1 MRIESV
7 DVIVLA
13 PETVANVADSSQDA
27 VLIRVRTDD
36 GLDGYGEVDA
46 SPAAVKAIVEAPRSH
61 ALTAGLRELL
71 IGQDPRDIE
80 AIWSRLY
87 KGTMFFGR
95 RGVAVMAISGVD
107 LALHDVVGKAY
118 GVPAYQL
125 LGGAR
130 RTSVQAYA
138 STLMPDTPQEAAD
151 HAEALVGKGFRA
163 LKFGWGPLGRDD
175 GLDVALVAAIR
186 DRVGPDIDLMIDI
199 GHGWRN
205 AVRATRQAR
214 RLRDY
219 GLRWIEEPL
228 PPDDIEGYRRLREC
242 SEVPIAFGEE
252 NTTRYE
258 FQHIF
263 AAGALDIAQP
273 DVARCGGLTEAKR
286 IAILAD
292 LYGVAVV
299 PHAWSTGIVS
309 TASAHL
315 CAVLEHADYVEY
327 CVRPTELNTG
337 LVSTPLEIRDGVAY
351 LSDKPGLGIEIDNEL
366 VQRYGVAL

>member
-7 DVIVLA
+7 DVIVLM
-13 PETVANVADSSQDA
+13 PESVANVADSSQDA

-36 GLDGYGEVDA
+36 GIDGYGEVDA
-46 SPAAVKAIVEAPRSH
+46 SPSVVRAIVEAPRSH

-71 IGQDPRDIE
+71 VGQDPRDIE

-87 KGTMFFGR
+87 TGTMFFGR
-95 RGVAVMAISGVD
+95 RGAAVMAMSGVD

-130 RTSVQAYA
+130 RTSVKAYA

-151 HAEALVGKGFRA
+151 HAESLMAKGFRA

-175 GLDVALVAAIR
+175 ALDVALVAAIR
-186 DRVGPDIDLMIDI
+186 DRVGPEVDLMIDI

-205 AVRATRQAR
+205 VVRATRQAR
-214 RLRDY
+214 RLAEF

-228 PPDDIEGYRRLREC
+228 PPDDLEGYRRLRDR
-242 SEVPIAFGEE
+242 SEVPIACGEE
-252 NTTRYE
+252 STTRYE
-258 FQHIF
+258 FHQLF
-263 AAGALDIAQP
+263 ATGAVDIAQP

-286 IAILAD
+286 IAMLAD
-292 LYGVAVV
+292 LYGVTVV

-315 CAVLEHADYVEY
+315 CAVLEQAEFVEY

-337 LVSTPLEIRDGVAY
+337 LVATPLEVRDGVAH
-351 LSDKPGLGIEIDNEL
+351 LSDRPGLGIEIDHEL
-366 VQRYGVAL
+366 VRRYGVTL

>member
-13 PETVANVADSSQDA
+13 PGSVANVADSSQDA
-27 VLIRVRTDD
+27 VIIRIRTDD
-36 GLDGYGEVDA
+36 GLEGYGEVDA
-46 SPAAVKAIVEAPRSH
+46 SPTVVRAIVEAPRSH

-71 IGQDPRDIE
+71 VGRDPRDIE
-80 AIWSRLY
+80 ALWSSLY
-87 KGTMFFGR
+87 TGTTFFGR
-95 RGVAVMAISGVD
+95 RGAAVMAISGVD
-107 LALHDVVGKAY
+107 LALYDLVGKAL

-138 STLMPDTPQEAAD
+138 STLMPDTPREAAD
-151 HAEALVGKGFRA
+151 HAEELVSKGFRA

-175 GLDVALVAAIR
+175 DLDVALVEAIR
-186 DRVGPDIDLMIDI
+186 TRVGPDIDLMIDV
-199 GHGWRN
+199 GHGWRT
-205 AVRATRQAR
+205 AVRAARQAA

-228 PPDDIEGYRRLREC
+228 PPDDLQGYRRLCE
-242 SEVPIAFGEE
+242 STDIPIAAGEE
-252 NTTRYE
+252 NTTRWE
-258 FQHIF
+258 FQQIF
-263 AAGALDIAQP
+263 DLGAVDVAQP

-286 IAILAD
+286 IALLAD
-292 LYGVAVV
+292 LYGVELV

-309 TASAHL
+309 LASAHL
-315 CAVLEHADYVEY
+315 CAILETAHYVEY
-327 CVRPTELNTG
+327 CVRPTDLNTR
-337 LVSTPLEIRDGVAY
+337 LVRTPLEIRDGVAY
-351 LSDKPGLGIEIDNEL
+351 LSDRPGLGIEIDHDL